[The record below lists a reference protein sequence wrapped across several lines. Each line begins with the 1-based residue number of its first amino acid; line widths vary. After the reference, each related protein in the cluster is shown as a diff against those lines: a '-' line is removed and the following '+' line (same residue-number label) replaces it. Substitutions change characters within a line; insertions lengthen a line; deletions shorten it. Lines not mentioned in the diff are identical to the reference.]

1 MNKYIYIHSSC
12 VYVSVYICIIYIC
25 VCVLSRSVISNS
37 LQLHRLKPARL
48 CCPWGFSRQDY
59 WSGLLCPPPGV
70 LPKPGIE
77 SRSPPLQA
85 DSLLTEPPGNPRMLD
100 CVAYPFSRGSSRP
113 RNQSR
118 VFCIEG
124 RFFTS

>member
-59 WSGLLCPPPGV
+59 WSGLLCPPPGD
-70 LPKPGIE
+70 LPNSAIE
-77 SRSPPLQA
+77 PRSSALQA
-85 DSLLTEPPGNPRMLD
+85 DSLLSEPQGICNK
-100 CVAYPFSRGSSRP
+100 CV
-113 RNQSR
+113 QSP
-118 VFCIEG
+118 
-124 RFFTS
+124 TSAVNIYFNSLLESKIPVLAAIF